1 MKNPMKSP
9 ILYFMAGMALLFTA
23 CSSDNDQAQ
32 EEAMPIRLTA
42 NVAQVTTRADVDIQN
57 QQFLANKKV
66 KVYAEENKDNGVAS
80 TKYAEGGYVF
90 VASGSGALYPE
101 TGAYPYYPTSS
112 NTVALT
118 GYAPYTDTKKVTKAT
133 TSFSVAS
140 DQRDESS
147 YIDSDLMFS
156 NNITNQGKSSSP
168 VQMTFNHKMTKII
181 VKLKAYN
188 PDNDESQQENLNAI
202 LIGSIVTL
210 KNVAKTVTFNPTTGG
225 VSNPTN
231 VGDIELSNDGYYQS
245 AAIIAPQTVAQQSL
259 FIQIKMKTGGD
270 IMDFRLPQQ
279 FNFAEGMA
287 YTFTITVRQD
297 AIVVGEY
304 TIEDWIETPV
314 TTTTGTLLN

>member
-57 QQFLANKKV
+57 QQFLANSKV

-80 TKYAEGGYVF
+80 TKYAESGYVF

-118 GYAPYTDTKKVTKAT
+118 GYAPYTNTKTVTKAT
-133 TSFSVAS
+133 TTFSVES
-140 DQRDESS
+140 DQRDESG

-156 NNITNQGKSSSP
+156 NNITAQGKSSSP

-202 LIGSIVTL
+202 LIGSLVSL
-210 KNVAKTVTFNPTTGG
+210 KNVARTVTFNPTTGA
-225 VSNPTN
+225 VSNPTD
-231 VGDIELSNDGYYQS
+231 VGNIQMTNNGYYQS

-259 FIQIKMKTGGD
+259 FIQITMKTGGD
-270 IMDFRLPQQ
+270 IMDFRLPQE
-279 FNFAEGMA
+279 FTFEEGKA

-314 TTTTGTLLN
+314 TTTTGTILN